1 MPRGF
6 VVAIRSRR
14 YLVFSALK
22 PKIPA
27 WISLNTPQFWPFFH
41 SSGGA
46 AAEAVLVAATAM
58 TPTASASAAAI
69 RRWRLGFIERR
80 GGGSDFS
87 GGLSRCSATLRSV
100 VACQPHLV

>member
-1 MPRGF
+1 MPGGI
-6 VVAIRSRR
+6 VVSIRFRPD
-14 YLVFSALK
+14 LAFSALK
-22 PKIPA
+22 PQIPA

-69 RRWRLGFIERR
+69 RRWRVGFIERR
-80 GGGSDFS
+80 GRGSDIS
-87 GGLSRCSATLRSV
+87 GGLSTGSASLRSV
-100 VACQPHLV
+100 VACHRHLV